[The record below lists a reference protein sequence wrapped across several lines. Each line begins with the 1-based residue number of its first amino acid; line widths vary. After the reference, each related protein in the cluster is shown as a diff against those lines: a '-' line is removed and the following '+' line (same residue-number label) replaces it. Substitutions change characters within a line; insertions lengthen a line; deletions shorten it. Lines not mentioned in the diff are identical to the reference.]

1 MDNPLDFTVGSTIEI
16 LQKRMVIY
24 DCDDFTYDFYKREFE
39 ISMQRDMSIYA
50 LLNKPKPESTLV
62 KPPPH
67 TITSVGTPED
77 SLQNCL
83 HLQPKAPKRD
93 LRKLLDYAGKN
104 VRFEAKMRSTRPEEN
119 GRRFVIT
126 YHLADDT
133 MTIFEPYIANCG
145 RMSSRFLI
153 KSKVAKKQPQV
164 NGEPDYFTIDD
175 FYIGCILR
183 IHGFEFEITG
193 ADERV
198 RKYLEHVD
206 HPIPKHTE
214 ASLRQYFYG
223 QKE

>member
-1 MDNPLDFTVGSTIEI
+1 
-16 LQKRMVIY
+16 
-24 DCDDFTYDFYKREFE
+24 
-39 ISMQRDMSIYA
+39 
-50 LLNKPKPESTLV
+50 
-62 KPPPH
+62 
-67 TITSVGTPED
+67 
-77 SLQNCL
+77 
-83 HLQPKAPKRD
+83 
-93 LRKLLDYAGKN
+93 
-104 VRFEAKMRSTRPEEN
+104 MRSTRPEEN

-133 MTIFEPYIANCG
+133 MTIFEPYIPNCG

-153 KSKVAKKQPQV
+153 KSKVAKIQPKV
-164 NGEPDYFTIDD
+164 DGEPDYFTIDD